1 MYENL
6 EKYLKEIS
14 HYLVIQ
20 AGKEEALSEIRSH
33 ILEKAEQEHGEISD
47 NTLEKVIA
55 EYGNPRQVAEKYLDH
70 VQIIAPSFKKYLLRY
85 TALLFA
91 AHFGL
96 TVVALL
102 CQTSMVV
109 FPFFYI
115 PKMDSF
121 QSLFYIP
128 MTLVFDIGLVGIV
141 LYFVTQSRKQ
151 IKLPWPKLG
160 VNLEKIATGRQTKS
174 KIIPFILMLIG
185 YGLLVWAYSRFH
197 TLLFKS
203 LDFQNP
209 EPLLNPSASKWYSL
223 ALLAFLGIGILAYAI
238 KFFAT
243 SEWINL
249 FRSVLQL
256 VIIGIVINKPIQNPF
271 VEFHSFDLQTAGNW
285 IIAIVAVLIAIDFLK
300 SLIVIGKN
308 APTD

>member
-20 AGKEEALSEIRSH
+20 AGKEEVLSEIRSH
-33 ILEKAEQEHGEISD
+33 IFEKAEQEHGEINESS
-47 NTLEKVIA
+47 LERVIA
-55 EYGNPRQVAEKYLDH
+55 AYGNPRQVAEKYIDD

-91 AHFGL
+91 LHFGL
-96 TVVALL
+96 TLAALL
-102 CQTSMVV
+102 CRTSMVV

-128 MTLVFDIGLVGIV
+128 MTLVFDIGLVGII

-160 VNLEKIATGRQTKS
+160 VKWEKIAAGRQTKS
-174 KIIPFILMLIG
+174 KMIPFILMLTG
-185 YGLLVWAYSRFH
+185 YGLLVWAYLRFH
-197 TLLFKS
+197 TLFFKS

-209 EPLLNPSASKWYSL
+209 ESLVNPLASKWYSV
-223 ALLAFLGIGILAYAI
+223 ALLALLGIGILAYAI
-238 KFFAT
+238 KFFAA
-243 SEWINL
+243 SEWVNL
-249 FRSVLQL
+249 LRNVLQL
-256 VIIGIVINKPIQNPF
+256 IVIGIVINKPIENPF
-271 VEFHSFDLQTAGNW
+271 VDFPYFYLQTAGNW

-308 APTD
+308 ALTD

>member
-14 HYLVIQ
+14 HYLIIQ
-20 AGKEEALSEIRSH
+20 AGKREVLSEIRSH
-33 ILEKAEQEHGEISD
+33 ILEKTEQEHGEISESA
-47 NTLEKVIA
+47 LEKVIA
-55 EYGNPRQVAEKYLDH
+55 AYGNPRQVAEKYIGD

-91 AHFGL
+91 VHFGL
-96 TVVALL
+96 TLAALL
-102 CQTSMVV
+102 CRTSMVV

-115 PKMDSF
+115 PEMDSF

-141 LYFVTQSRKQ
+141 LYWVTQSHKDIR
-151 IKLPWPKLG
+151 LPWPKLG
-160 VNLEKIATGRQTKS
+160 VNWEKIAAGRQTQS
-174 KIIPFILMLIG
+174 KIIPFIMMLLG
-185 YGLLVWAYSRFH
+185 YGLLIWVYSRFH
-197 TLLFKS
+197 TLFFKS

-209 EPLLNPSASKWYSL
+209 ESLLNPLASKWYSL
-223 ALLAFLGIGILAYAI
+223 ALLAFLAIGFLAYAI

-249 FRSVLQL
+249 LRNVLQL
-256 VIIGIVINKPIQNPF
+256 IVIGIVINKPIPDPF
-271 VEFHSFDLQTAGNW
+271 VEFPFFDLQTAGNW
-285 IIAIVAVLIAIDFLK
+285 IIAIVAILVAIDFLK

-308 APTD
+308 ALTD